1 MTARQMQGKA
11 SKLQFQNCFAVD
23 REGLGGGLAM
33 CWTEDINVEIKSFSK
48 HHVDAVVHSEDGRFW
63 RCTGVYGHPETDQ
76 KKNTWELLR
85 RLAGLSSL
93 PWLCFGDFNEVLN
106 LNEKLG
112 GRDRRA
118 NLVNDFREALKDCD
132 LTGLGSTG
140 YPFTWSNRR
149 FGVNI
154 IEERL
159 DRFLGN
165 SSWRESF
172 QEKTAQNLIS
182 WSSDHSPI
190 MMEVLEKGRGNR
202 YSRKTFHRTHYE
214 DMWSPYEK
222 CKEIV
227 KNEWMEGISW
237 KGGNSAEIFKR
248 ISKESLANLRIWIRE
263 EFDGRKR
270 KLQQLKK
277 KLKDLKK
284 WLSPSRQWRGD

>member
-1 MTARQMQGKA
+1 M
-11 SKLQFQNCFAVD
+11 D
-23 REGLGGGLAM
+23 
-33 CWTEDINVEIKSFSK
+33 
-48 HHVDAVVHSEDGRFW
+48 
-63 RCTGVYGHPETDQ
+63 
-76 KKNTWELLR
+76 
-85 RLAGLSSL
+85 
-93 PWLCFGDFNEVLN
+93 
-106 LNEKLG
+106 
-112 GRDRRA
+112 
-118 NLVNDFREALKDCD
+118 
-132 LTGLGSTG
+132 LGSTG

-149 FGVNI
+149 FGVNT

-190 MMEVLEKGRGNR
+190 MMEVLKKGRGNR

>member
-33 CWTEDINVEIKSFSK
+33 CWTDDINVEIKSFSK
-48 HHVDAVVHSEDGRFW
+48 HHVDAVVHNDEGRFW

-112 GRDRRA
+112 GIDRRA

-132 LTGLGSTG
+132 LTNLGSTG
-140 YPFTWSNRR
+140 YQFTWSNRR

-154 IEERL
+154 VEERL

-172 QEKTAQNLIS
+172 QEKAAQNLIS
-182 WSSDHSPI
+182 WSSDHSPLMI
-190 MMEVLEKGRGNR
+190 EVLEKGRGNR
-202 YSRKTFHRTHYE
+202 YSRKIFHRIHYK
-214 DMWSPYEK
+214 DMWSLYEK

-227 KNEWMEGISW
+227 KKEWMEGI
-237 KGGNSAEIFKR
+237 N
-248 ISKESLANLRIWIRE
+248 
-263 EFDGRKR
+263 
-270 KLQQLKK
+270 
-277 KLKDLKK
+277 
-284 WLSPSRQWRGD
+284 